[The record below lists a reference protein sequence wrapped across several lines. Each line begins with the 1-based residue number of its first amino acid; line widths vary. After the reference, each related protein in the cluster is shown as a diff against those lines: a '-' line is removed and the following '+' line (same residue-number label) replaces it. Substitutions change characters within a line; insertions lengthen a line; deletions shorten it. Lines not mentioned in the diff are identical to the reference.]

1 MDIHFLDN
9 MDIAD
14 ITSELRDPAKY
25 HGYLRTMAHFSSYGW
40 RNIYRIYKQM
50 PHASKLTDFKN
61 RRFGIDIGNINLAI
75 RIDEKTLETI
85 EEQADGIITSAENR
99 FAVICKKCGL
109 DPITL
114 HNPPKESTPQAEP
127 KPSIPPNQPA
137 MSIGLPTLKYPPDS
151 SITISDRNQYG
162 YTRPELL
169 PLTKNRA
176 ITFFL
181 HGVTIYLLHKNN
193 TEAMAH
199 DGRRKQFHRAQRSG
213 DCPY

>member
-61 RRFGIDIGNINLAI
+61 RRFGIDIGN
-75 RIDEKTLETI
+75 
-85 EEQADGIITSAENR
+85 
-99 FAVICKKCGL
+99 
-109 DPITL
+109 
-114 HNPPKESTPQAEP
+114 
-127 KPSIPPNQPA
+127 
-137 MSIGLPTLKYPPDS
+137 
-151 SITISDRNQYG
+151 SDRNQYG